1 MAAVTLADGSMDG
14 LAVAADGIGVDR
26 MEVDGGR
33 VLEGTAFGLS
43 VESNGAAAD
52 GGSDSTSDGV

>member
-26 MEVDGGR
+26 MEADGDR
-33 VLEGTAFGLS
+33 VLEGTSFGLP
-43 VESNGAAAD
+43 VEGNGAAAD
-52 GGSDSTSDGV
+52 GGSDSTSYGV

>member
-1 MAAVTLADGSMDG
+1 MAAVRLADGSMDG

-33 VLEGTAFGLS
+33 TSVGLS
-43 VESNGAAAD
+43 VEGNGAAAD

>member
-1 MAAVTLADGSMDG
+1 MDG

-26 MEVDGGR
+26 MEVDGGK
-33 VLEGTAFGLS
+33 VLEGTSVGLS
-43 VESNGAAAD
+43 VEGNGAAAD